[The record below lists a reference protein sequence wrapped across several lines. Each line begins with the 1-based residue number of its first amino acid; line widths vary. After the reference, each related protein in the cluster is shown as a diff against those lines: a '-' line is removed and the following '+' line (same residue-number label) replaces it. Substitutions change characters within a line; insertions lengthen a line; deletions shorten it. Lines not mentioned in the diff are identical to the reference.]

1 MLKNAP
7 ISGAWEPAV
16 EALKLRLP
24 SLNVEQ

>member
-7 ISGAWEPAV
+7 IIGAWEPAV